1 MDNIYN
7 KESFFNKYSEM
18 SRSKD
23 GLKGAADWP
32 TLKKLLPDLKGLNIL
47 DLGCGYGWHCI
58 YAKEKGAKKVIGID
72 ISDKMLDVA
81 KEKSKGLEIE
91 YHQGTLSE
99 QVIQNESLDLILS
112 SLVIHYIQDYESL
125 VKEIHALLKV
135 GGEFVFNVEHPTF
148 TAAGS
153 QDWEYDEDGKVKHFP
168 VDNYYYEGKREAIF
182 LGEKVTKY
190 HRTLT
195 TYIMTLLDN
204 NFSIEAVV
212 EAKPT
217 DEIVHTMMN
226 ELRRPMMLIIKAR
239 KIK

>member
-91 YHQGTLSE
+91 YHQGTLFE
-99 QVIQNESLDLILS
+99 QAIQHESLDLILS

-135 GGEFVFNVEHPTF
+135 GGEFIFNVEHPTF

-226 ELRRPMMLIIKAR
+226 ELRRPMMMIIKAR